1 MFFVY
6 DQTQTASKHTKPT
19 QHLQVCTTV
28 QYPPGW
34 TGAFVD
40 ELAPELMDRPFQLS
54 LPAPVP
60 FKAAPQQRPAVAAAA
75 AAAAPAAPAS
85 SSSEMPPPEVPLPKR
100 RRTGKQPPP
109 EPVP

>member
-6 DQTQTASKHTKPT
+6 DQTQTASKNTKPT

-75 AAAAPAAPAS
+75 AAAPAAPAS
-85 SSSEMPPPEVPLPKR
+85 SSSEMPPPEVPLQKR
-100 RRTGKQPPP
+100 RLTGKQPPP